1 MKHRTGA
8 ACMMLAAGVLSL
20 LPSARTAGAEP
31 FYAGKTIEIIVP
43 LGAGGQMDIATR
55 VLANYLQRF
64 VEGNPSVQVVNI
76 TGGGGILGA
85 NQFALNRKPDG
96 LHFLMT
102 GTATVFDWILGR
114 SVVKYDFRKIHPL
127 WAAPNPSIAF
137 FPVDTG
143 IKSAKD
149 LRNPAKPLVSGS
161 VAPTGPEL
169 PTYMMLDLAG
179 LLKDIRVVQGY
190 KSGNDVTAA
199 FLAGE
204 INFGRNSHG
213 SFEQRFGEQLKAGKI
228 TPVYT
233 HGFYDASGK
242 YLNDPKRPDLPNLE
256 GAYEILTG
264 KKPSGEFWDAIML
277 INEINVSGGVNFGM
291 HLDAP
296 EEAKKAMD
304 RAIAAIVQDPK
315 FKADMGAIFGE
326 EYPSLS
332 GAALAAAHKKMTT
345 ADPKLVKIVQT
356 FLVEKFKYKF
366 D

>member
-1 MKHRTGA
+1 VT
-8 ACMMLAAGVLSL
+8 LAAFLSL
-20 LPSARTAGAEP
+20 FAAVRAADAQP

-43 LGAGGQMDIATR
+43 LGPGGQMDIATR

-64 VEGNPSVQVVNI
+64 IEGNPSVQVVNL

-85 NQFALNRKPDG
+85 NQFELNRKHDG

-102 GTATVFDWILGR
+102 GTATVFDYVLGR
-114 SVVKYDFRKIHPL
+114 SAVKYDFKKIHPL
-127 WAAPNPSIAF
+127 WAAPAPSIAF
-137 FPVDTG
+137 FPTDTG
-143 IKSAKD
+143 IKSVKD
-149 LRNPAKPLVSGS
+149 LRNPAKPIVSGV

-169 PTYMMLDLAG
+169 PTYMVLEMAG

-190 KSGNDVTAA
+190 KSGGDVQAA

-233 HGFYDASGK
+233 HGFYANGK
-242 YLNDPKRPDLPNLE
+242 YENDPKRPDLPNLE

-264 KKPSGEFWDAIML
+264 KKPSGDFWDAAML
-277 INEINVSGGVNFGM
+277 VNEINVSGGVNFGM

-296 EEAKKAMD
+296 EEARKAMD
-304 RAIAAIVQDPK
+304 KAIAAMVQDPQ
-315 FKADMGAIFGE
+315 FKADMGKIFGE

-332 GAALAAAHKKMTT
+332 GPALVAAHKKMNNP
-345 ADPKLVKIVQT
+345 DPKLVKVVQD